1 MSVKSEISII
11 AKFQTGINQLRSTR
25 YLRRLRIE
33 LTPVFYSYM
42 EWTKRLSH
50 EIYFDVFSAS
60 SGVGGEHE
68 Q

>member
-1 MSVKSEISII
+1 M
-11 AKFQTGINQLRSTR
+11 LRDKKILQATLYR

-33 LTPVFYSYM
+33 LTQFFYSYM